1 MPQIDVLFSN
11 NSHHV
16 AMLAPLVQ
24 TLATQ
29 SEYQVRV
36 LSLCEF
42 RGLVPPVEKFQMPG
56 VTFRQIVP
64 FRFRSPSAG
73 GAQTGEVSRRR
84 FRQLARQVSWQLL
97 LQRPLRQS
105 FNQPPDLLILPN
117 DAAFP
122 YNHIVAELQ
131 ARHIPFLLLQEGIR
145 FPLPN
150 QAIQPEVYGGG
161 GAAAIAAWGE
171 NSAAYFR
178 QVGAPP
184 ERIHITGNPRFD
196 FIRQT
201 DWQAA
206 ATELRT
212 RLPVGQTNLLLLSNP
227 IDDQGFCTTAEK
239 MELVRRF
246 IIEIAPLF
254 ADPDF
259 RLWIK
264 LHGRESLA
272 EFKAVTASFPFVA
285 QMVVL
290 QNEPLYPLFKLAT
303 AAIVLASTVGLE
315 AMLFNLPLGVLEIP
329 GTGFVFDYV
338 SSGAAQGLMW
348 AQPMLPQI
356 QSLLTP
362 SPDQVITA
370 RQYVQANLAA
380 VGNATQQIVDLVGQL
395 VERAAAR
402 LLPATLAQAK

>member
-16 AMLAPLVQ
+16 AMLAPVVHA
-24 TLATQ
+24 LASQ
-29 SEYQVRV
+29 PGYQVRV

-42 RGLVPPVEKFQMPG
+42 RGLASPAEKFQAPG
-56 VTFRQIVP
+56 IRFRQIVP

-73 GAQTGEVSRRR
+73 GTQTGEASKQRV
-84 FRQLARQVSWQLL
+84 RQMARQVSWQLL

-122 YNHIVAELQ
+122 YNHIVNELHT
-131 ARHIPFLLLQEGIR
+131 RRIPFLLMLEGIR
-145 FPLPN
+145 FPLPD
-150 QAIQPEVYGGG
+150 QAMQPEVYGGG
-161 GAAAIAAWGE
+161 GAAALAAWGK

-178 QVGAPP
+178 QVGVPA
-184 ERIHITGNPRFD
+184 ERIYVTGNPRFD
-196 FIRQT
+196 FVRQT
-201 DWQAA
+201 DWQAMA
-206 ATELRT
+206 AQLTSQ
-212 RLPVGQTNLLLLSNP
+212 LPLGQTNLLFLSNP

-239 MELVRRF
+239 MALVHRF
-246 IIEIAPLF
+246 ITEITPLF
-254 ADPDF
+254 EEPDF
-259 RLWIK
+259 RLLIK

-272 EFKAVTASFPFVA
+272 EFKAVAASFPFAA
-285 QMVVL
+285 QIVVL
-290 QNEPLYPLFKLAT
+290 QNEPLYPLFQLAT

-315 AMLFNLPLGVLEIP
+315 ALLFDLPLGVLEIP

-338 SSGAAQGLMW
+338 SSGVAQGLAW

-362 SPDQVITA
+362 SPDRVVAA
-370 RQYVQANLAA
+370 REYVQANLAV
-380 VGNATQQIVDLVGQL
+380 VGNATQQVVDLVCQL
-395 VERAAAR
+395 VEAAGAR
-402 LLPATLAQAK
+402 PLAVAINQAK